1 MDLKVT
7 VFSVS
12 PVGCLSQ
19 RSRQPCIKCLRVG
32 MIPVI
37 SLDGVG

>member
-1 MDLKVT
+1 VDLKVT
-7 VFSVS
+7 VFSAS
-12 PVGCLSQ
+12 PVVQ